1 MHIREIITFTGGNT
15 KEMMEALAKWR
26 EMLEDEMTREVIIKI
41 RKTSDEKML
50 KIMEMMTIRMRYIND
65 IDHVIQFNS
74 KLLKKTQ

>member
-26 EMLEDEMTREVIIKI
+26 EMLEDEMPREVIIKI

-50 KIMEMMTIRMRYIND
+50 KIMEMMTIRMRYIKD
-65 IDHVIQFNS
+65 I
-74 KLLKKTQ
+74 

>member
-15 KEMMEALAKWR
+15 KEMMEALAKCR

-50 KIMEMMTIRMRYIND
+50 KIMEMMTIRMRYIKD
-65 IDHVIQFNS
+65 I
-74 KLLKKTQ
+74 